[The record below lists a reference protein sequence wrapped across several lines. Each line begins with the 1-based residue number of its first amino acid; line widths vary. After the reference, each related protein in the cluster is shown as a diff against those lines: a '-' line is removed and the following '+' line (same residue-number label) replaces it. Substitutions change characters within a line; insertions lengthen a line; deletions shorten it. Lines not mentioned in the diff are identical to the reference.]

1 MGKESEIKQAIR
13 NIAAFNS
20 GITLFE
26 ATVVESKDTECIIKY
41 QGLELKNVR
50 LVCGFS
56 NSTSTII
63 IKPAVGSTV
72 LVADLSNGKMRD
84 LVVIMVERAETVFFN
99 GGTLGGLINI
109 ENLTTKLNNL
119 TDKVN
124 ALVDLFNGHTHLVN
138 TTGSSTAQ
146 SGTAVAPST
155 QAQKATNFDK
165 SDYEDQTIKH

>member
-109 ENLTTKLNNL
+109 ETLTTKLNNL

-138 TTGSSTAQ
+138 AQ

>member
-1 MGKESEIKQAIR
+1 MGKHSEIKHLIR
-13 NIAAFNS
+13 DIAAPN
-20 GITLFE
+20 GGAALFE
-26 ATVVESKDTECIIKY
+26 AEIVESKDTECTIKY
-41 QGLELKNVR
+41 QGLLHKNVR

-56 NSTSTII
+56 QSLTTVIV
-63 IKPAVGSTV
+63 KPANGSKV
-72 LVADLSNGKMRD
+72 LVADLSGGKMRD

-109 ENLTTKLNNL
+109 ETLTTKLNNL

-165 SDYEDQTIKH
+165 SDYEDKTIKH

>member
-84 LVVIMVERAETVFFN
+84 LVVIMVERAEKITVDS
-99 GGTLGGLINI
+99 GTKSISKRLDEIENEINI
-109 ENLTTKLNNL
+109 LKDIIANWVPVPQDGGAILNTALTTPDDTGKSWSTRKLS
-119 TDKVN
+119 KKEGV
-124 ALVDLFNGHTHLVN
+124 
-138 TTGSSTAQ
+138 
-146 SGTAVAPST
+146 
-155 QAQKATNFDK
+155 
-165 SDYEDQTIKH
+165 

>member
-26 ATVVESKDTECIIKY
+26 AIVVESKDTECIIKY

-109 ENLTTKLNNL
+109 ETLTTKLNNL

-138 TTGSSTAQ
+138 AQ